1 MQVKIL
7 GTGCP
12 KCRRLEQIVRQA
24 LEETGI
30 QAEIIDVNTI
40 DDIMAYNI
48 PSTPGLVIGEQ
59 VKCSGRVPRKE
70 EVTAWLREAT
80 Q

>member
-48 PSTPGLVIGEQ
+48 LSTPGLVIGEQ